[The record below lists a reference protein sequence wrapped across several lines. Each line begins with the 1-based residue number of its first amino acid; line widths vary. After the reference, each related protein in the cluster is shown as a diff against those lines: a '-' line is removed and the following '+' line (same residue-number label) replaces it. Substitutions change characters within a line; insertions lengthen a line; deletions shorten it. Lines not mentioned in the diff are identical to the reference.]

1 MHWKPCLPTATKDAY
16 ELGKKAFDVLLAR
29 IQNPDIPRQQVHIQ
43 ARVILRES
51 TGLAPSSIE
60 G

>member
-1 MHWKPCLPTATKDAY
+1 MQWKPRFPTATKDAY
-16 ELGKKAFDVLLAR
+16 ELEEKAADVLLAR
-29 IQNPDIPRQQVHIQ
+29 IQNRALHRRQVHIQ

-51 TGLAPSSIE
+51 TGPAPSSIE